1 VETATYIS
9 RQIAVVRII
18 LKEVLQRS
26 NYLKMGLRSVG
37 GVVDLKVRS
46 TEFRE
51 IKNDI
56 VSYCI
61 FPQNFKFGA
70 ASAGSKSLDKPDRA
84 V

>member
-1 VETATYIS
+1 MNL
-9 RQIAVVRII
+9 R
-18 LKEVLQRS
+18 EVLQRS
-26 NYLKMGLRSVG
+26 NYLKMGLRCVG

-46 TEFRE
+46 IEFRE
-51 IKNDI
+51 INNGI

-70 ASAGSKSLDKPDRA
+70 ASAGSKSLDRADRA

>member
-1 VETATYIS
+1 
-9 RQIAVVRII
+9 
-18 LKEVLQRS
+18 
-26 NYLKMGLRSVG
+26 MGLRCVG

-70 ASAGSKSLDKPDRA
+70 ASAGSKSLDMADRA